1 MIGCQAL
8 LSGTKVE
15 ISITNFASPDTVN
28 WYDQLQSILSLFRI
42 KQAAMAPNAKRR
54 KLATTQV
61 EEINFDPAARQE
73 FLTGFRKRKQQ
84 RAKHAQEVAEK
95 RAREDRIEA
104 RKQVSTYLPI
114 YLLPGLQRLYPRFQG
129 ELD

>member
-1 MIGCQAL
+1 M
-8 LSGTKVE
+8 T
-15 ISITNFASPDTVN
+15 
-28 WYDQLQSILSLFRI
+28 
-42 KQAAMAPNAKRR
+42 PNAKRR
-54 KLATTQV
+54 KLASTQV

-104 RKQVSTYLPI
+104 RKQVCI
-114 YLLPGLQRLYPRFQG
+114 NIFPGILRLYTWPSR
-129 ELD
+129 D